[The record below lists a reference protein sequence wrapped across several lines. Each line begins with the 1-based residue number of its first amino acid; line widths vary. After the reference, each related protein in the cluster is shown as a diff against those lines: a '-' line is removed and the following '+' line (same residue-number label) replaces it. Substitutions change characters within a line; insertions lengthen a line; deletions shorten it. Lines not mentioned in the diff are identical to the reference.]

1 MLIII
6 PQSHLDHHLSLRH
19 LRFVLDRCQERNS
32 FFIESVTLPDELP
45 ALSCALRGPVVGN
58 PPVTDAEIT
67 MRSRNGRA
75 WESRMLTDPHKPVR
89 VALDMGKYRH
99 WDYDGTADQTSRIV
113 TIIGGPADGF
123 PCVLYTAYGG
133 PLAPREPG
141 DPSLPEAERAASVAF
156 WAEHALVK

>member
-19 LRFVLDRCQERNS
+19 LRFVLDHCKERNA
-32 FFIESVTLPDELP
+32 FFIESVTLPGELP
-45 ALSCALRGPVVGN
+45 ALPCSLRGPVVGN
-58 PPVTDAEIT
+58 PPVTDAEVT

-75 WESRMLTDPHKPVR
+75 WESRMLTDLNKPVR
-89 VALDMGKYRH
+89 VALAQGGWGYTTDP
-99 WDYDGTADQTSRIV
+99 TSRIITV
-113 TIIGGPADGF
+113 IGGPAEGH

-141 DPSLPEAERAASVAF
+141 DPSLPDSEREASEAF
-156 WAEHALVK
+156 WAEHALVE

>member
-19 LRFVLDRCQERNS
+19 LRFVLDHCQERNS
-32 FFIESVTLPDELP
+32 FFIESIPLPGELP

-58 PPVTDAEIT
+58 PPVADAEVT

-75 WESRMLTDPHKPVR
+75 WESRMLTDLNKPFVR
-89 VALDMGKYRH
+89 VALAQGVWGY
-99 WDYDGTADQTSRIV
+99 TADPTSRIV
-113 TIIGGPADGF
+113 TVIGGPADGF

-141 DPSLPEAERAASVAF
+141 DLSLPESERAASEAF
-156 WAEHALVK
+156 WAEHALAE